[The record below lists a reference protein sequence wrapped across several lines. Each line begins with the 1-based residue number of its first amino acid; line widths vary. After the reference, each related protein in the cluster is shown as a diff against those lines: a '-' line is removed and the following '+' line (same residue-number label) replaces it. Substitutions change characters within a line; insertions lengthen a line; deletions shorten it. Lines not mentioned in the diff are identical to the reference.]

1 MTSFS
6 RKAAR
11 DAERRNF
18 TRGLPKP
25 RLSGKKYRSTTVRKD
40 QVSEMEFFALIREER
55 RNILMRRFSD
65 YLSAKLEQS
74 LNYSDYL
81 SGDFFERLQSFPVDY
96 RDYE

>member
-6 RKAAR
+6 RKIVR
-11 DAERRNF
+11 DVERRNS
-18 TRGLPKP
+18 TRGLLKQ
-25 RLSGKKYRSTTVRKD
+25 RLSVKKYRSIAVRKD
-40 QVSEMEFFALIREER
+40 QVSEMELFALIREER

-81 SGDFFERLQSFPVDY
+81 SGYPTDSVDY